1 MIPDSDDL
9 LDPPEK
15 ARDLSADVT
24 ETRAADDSD
33 ADEDNNEAEQG
44 EEALAEAPTRSPSL
58 NKLMRSSWH
67 NLKAS
72 AGFGSF
78 GR

>member
-15 ARDLSADVT
+15 ARDLSADAT
-24 ETRAADDSD
+24 ETRAADD

-44 EEALAEAPTRSPSL
+44 E
-58 NKLMRSSWH
+58 
-67 NLKAS
+67 
-72 AGFGSF
+72 
-78 GR
+78 